1 MVKGSSFVLIGS
13 LISSFLLLLF
23 SILIARFY
31 TKNDLGIFTLAFSF
45 LQLFST
51 IGALG
56 ITKGVTRNI
65 AYYKGKKNYKILP
78 DIIFSSII
86 LTFIVSS
93 IMAVILFISSSYIAE
108 NIFHES
114 SFKLPLMIFSIA
126 IPINNLINIF
136 VSVFRGFNNIKPIVY
151 FQQIL
156 QNLLFFLFLISL
168 IISNAA
174 FIYVFYLYLASLSVT
189 CLILIIYALK
199 NKSKLDI
206 LSNVKI
212 SFSQAKPLLLFS
224 LPLLAAALLNTSTN
238 WVNNLMLGGLK
249 TAAEVGLFKVAGI
262 ITGFIGFPIGILLV
276 LYMPVVS
283 NLFGSNKINEI
294 KRIYSVLTKWICF
307 LTLPLFIFLFIFSD
321 LVIGAMYGKEYIIAA
336 NTFRIL
342 SVATIITNFAG
353 PNGATL
359 VSIGKPRFVMYSI
372 LVASIINIV
381 LNIILIPPYGIE
393 GAAIS
398 VTIALLSFN
407 IIKCSILYFSVG
419 ITSLSYNLIKP
430 TISTI
435 VILCILYVVIKNFFS
450 IKIWML
456 SIFFIVFYLI
466 YFLFFLITKSIDKED
481 IEIIKIIGK
490 KIHLKTDFLT
500 DIMNKFKN

>member
-1 MVKGSSFVLIGS
+1 VVKGSSFVLIGS

-23 SILIARFY
+23 SVLIARFY
-31 TKNDLGIFTLAFSF
+31 TKSDLGIFTLAFSF

-51 IGALG
+51 IGTLG
-56 ITKGVTRNI
+56 IARGVTRNL
-65 AYYKGKKNYKILP
+65 AYYKGKKYYKILP
-78 DIIFSSII
+78 DIISSSII
-86 LTFIVSS
+86 LIFVASS
-93 IMAVILFISSSYIAE
+93 IISIILFISSSYIAE
-108 NIFHES
+108 NIFHEP
-114 SFKLPLMIFSIA
+114 SFALPLMIFSVA

-136 VSVFRGFNNIKPIVY
+136 VSVFRGFKNIKPLVY

-168 IISNAA
+168 IISNTA
-174 FIYVFYLYLASLSVT
+174 FIYVFYLYLTSLSIT
-189 CLILIIYALK
+189 CIILMIYAIK
-199 NKSKLDI
+199 NTSKINIFSD
-206 LSNVKI
+206 VKI
-212 SFSQAKPLLLFS
+212 SFSQAKPLLFFS
-224 LPLLAAALLNTSTN
+224 LPLLAVAVLNTSTN
-238 WVNNLMLGGLK
+238 WVNVLMLGGLK
-249 TAAEVGLFKVAGI
+249 TAAEVGLFKVAGV

-283 NLFGSNKINEI
+283 NLYGLNKIEEI

-307 LTLPLFIFLFIFSD
+307 LILPLFIFLFIFSD
-321 LVIGAMYGKEYIIAA
+321 QVIGIIYGKEYIIAA

-342 SVATIITNFAG
+342 SIATIVTNFAG

-359 VSIGKPRFVMYSI
+359 VSIGKPRSVMYSI
-372 LVASIINIV
+372 LIASIINIV

-419 ITSLSYNLIKP
+419 ITSLSFNLIKP

-435 VILCILYVVIKNFFS
+435 ATICVLYIIFKNYLFVE
-450 IKIWML
+450 IWMIP
-456 SIFFIVFYLI
+456 IFFIAFYLI
-466 YFLFFLITKSIDKED
+466 YFLFFLFTKSIDKED
-481 IEIIKIIGK
+481 IEMIKIIGD
-490 KIHLKTDFLT
+490 KIHIKTDFLT
-500 DIMNKFKN
+500 NIMFKFKN